1 MAETKF
7 CADMSGVAEVYNL
20 IINAATRFNMKGTS
34 LPRIVV
40 VGTESTGKTSLI
52 NRIVNKDFLP
62 SGTGIVTRMPI
73 KIGLVR
79 TPLDD
84 PRRKES
90 KVKRDD
96 WAEIEH
102 DSKIYTDFNEVSD
115 RLREIM
121 NQQAGAGVSNTPIV
135 VHVYSESA
143 LNLSLVDL
151 PGLVIN
157 QIAGQEKNIPEQ
169 IERMV
174 TSYISDPNT
183 IILCVLPA
191 NVPPSNWKA
200 RNVVDKVDPSGE
212 RTLAAL
218 TQIDAMVDGTNANDA
233 LSGKDLKFKLGIIG
247 VCNRS
252 QRQLDNGISID
263 QTARLEQDYF
273 SQNYPD
279 FSNTCGIKYLIKR
292 MNELL
297 VKKIKAD
304 LPRLMTAFQND
315 LKKIERQLIDLGVRE
330 DITPENRSKK
340 MFEIISDFSKEY
352 EKLIQ
357 GGRAVLYND
366 EEAPCKKISDI
377 FYVDF
382 ERELEIDHTKNL
394 TPDRVKRWIDN
405 AIGLTPKILCSSA
418 PFIEVCKTETQR
430 YCDPSVECV
439 VRVHIELLDGIDTCT
454 RNVRNV
460 RSAFQMYP
468 QIEKRFREI
477 ITELLS
483 DYFEE
488 SKDLIEVYI
497 ESLASHISGAH
508 PMFANAID
516 VESKK
521 IRDGRTVKLGNFEKS
536 SDKPSTNQTQ
546 PAKQAP
552 GWTISRKQITS
563 ISQESEPGML
573 EEVLP
578 HDQSNRI
585 MNKINGN
592 ESNEVFSDPKNNLYH
607 GAEQRRNEQPELMFD
622 ETTSLIMSL
631 VPKYM
636 SIVRRNVL
644 DTVPVLIVSSM
655 NRKLEKKLAPTLNQ
669 RLGSLSVAEL
679 EELFREEEKIATMRQ
694 QLESQRKE
702 LDTMINSIKAISS
715 KNLD

>member
-1 MAETKF
+1 M
-7 CADMSGVAEVYNL
+7 
-20 IINAATRFNMKGTS
+20 
-34 LPRIVV
+34 
-40 VGTESTGKTSLI
+40 
-52 NRIVNKDFLP
+52 NK
-62 SGTGIVTRMPI
+62 
-73 KIGLVR
+73 
-79 TPLDD
+79 
-84 PRRKES
+84 
-90 KVKRDD
+90 
-96 WAEIEH
+96 
-102 DSKIYTDFNEVSD
+102 
-115 RLREIM
+115 
-121 NQQAGAGVSNTPIV
+121 QAGTGVSNKPIV

-157 QIAGQEKNIPEQ
+157 QISGQAEDIPEQ

-174 TSYISDPNT
+174 ISYISDPNT

-263 QTARLEQDYF
+263 ETAQLEKDYF

-304 LPRLMTAFQND
+304 LPILMAAFQND

-330 DITPENRSKK
+330 DITPENRSEK
-340 MFEIISDFSKEY
+340 MFEIINDFSKEY

-382 ERELEIDHTKNL
+382 ERELQIDHTKYL

-439 VRVHIELLDGIDTCT
+439 VRVHTELLNGIDTCT

-460 RSAFQMYP
+460 RSAFQIYP
-468 QIEKRFREI
+468 QIEKRFRQI

-483 DYFEE
+483 DYFEG

-497 ESLASHISGAH
+497 ESLTSHISGAH

-521 IRDGRTVKLGNFEKS
+521 IRDGRTVKLGNPETY
-536 SDKPSTNQTQ
+536 SDKPSANQLQ
-546 PAKQAP
+546 PAKQT
-552 GWTISRKQITS
+552 GTFRITPKINQKTS
-563 ISQESEPGML
+563 SNQEPESGMP

-578 HDQSNRI
+578 PDQSNR
-585 MNKINGN
+585 MSGINGN
-592 ESNEVFSDPKNNLYH
+592 ESNGILSDPMNNLYH
-607 GAEQRRNEQPELMFD
+607 DAEQQRNEQPELMFD

-694 QLESQRKE
+694 QLESQRKVGSSL
-702 LDTMINSIKAISS
+702 LDIMHFQLRTVIT
-715 KNLD
+715 